1 MRPYCVPNLSAGK
14 YVAKKAKTEG
24 YYSAV
29 IVPKA
34 LEIGPQ
40 LQKTFAT
47 AYKKLVRLLKKA
59 FKTKL
64 FLIAQYLSHR

>member
-1 MRPYCVPNLSAGK
+1 MRPYCVPTLSAGK

-40 LQKTFAT
+40 LQKTFAM
-47 AYKKLVRLLKKA
+47 AYKKVGQVIKES
-59 FKTKL
+59 F
-64 FLIAQYLSHR
+64 